1 MIVVCM
7 GRLSVVDAPKEFI
20 AEHVGEVLV
29 VEMNH
34 VEEVGGDVDGHLR
47 ARRHRDRVAVD

>member
-34 VEEVGGDVDGHLR
+34 V
-47 ARRHRDRVAVD
+47 